1 MKINYQK
8 KMETIINGFEE
19 DIKPKLLLHSCCAP
33 CSSYVLNYLNT
44 YFDITVFFYNP
55 NMIDLEEFEKRFE
68 EQKKI
73 IKALN
78 IEVDL
83 IKVDYDDQVF
93 YESISGFENEPEG
106 GLRCEK
112 CFRLRLKEAAIYASA
127 HHYDYFTTTLSIS
140 PLKNSKLLNE
150 IGSELEENYSVK
162 YLFSDF
168 KKKDGYKKSVDL
180 SNEYDLY
187 RQDYCGCIFS
197 KNS

>member
-180 SNEYDLY
+180 ANEYDLY

>member
-112 CFRLRLKEAAIYASA
+112 CFRLRLEEAAIYASA

-150 IGSELEENYSVK
+150 IGSELEGNYSVK